1 MIVKTQK
8 DEKLELC
15 KGLEFVCSRRKDH
28 NGFAGKT
35 ADGSFRHCVAQ
46 LNPDTSLK
54 TVLILME
61 NLG

>member
-28 NGFAGKT
+28 NGFAGKVV
-35 ADGSFRHCVAQ
+35 DGELLALCSIIKALVETFR
-46 LNPDTSLK
+46 LE
-54 TVLILME
+54 IR
-61 NLG
+61 G